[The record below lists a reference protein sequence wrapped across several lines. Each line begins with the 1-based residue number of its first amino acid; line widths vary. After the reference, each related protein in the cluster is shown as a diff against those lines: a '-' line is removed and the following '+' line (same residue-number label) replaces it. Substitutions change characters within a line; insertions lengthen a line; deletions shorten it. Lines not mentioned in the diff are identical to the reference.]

1 MTMVQGDFTGGEISC
16 EEEDGVLVR
25 LVHTFRVSGLTSVSW
40 GSLGEAMGNSAVA
53 PSYATLSGTN
63 LRVVRRRATVVG
75 KGIVDVEVEYG
86 AKKNTATA
94 EDEPAAIDPADPTP
108 TTSPDEWWVWSG
120 SSTLNSEQVTQV
132 SGTPLTVSYTYPAT
146 YALDPE
152 LQGKT
157 VSQGVSVSIL
167 RAAGEM
173 RATGEI
179 TLTANTPELLSGNFK
194 GFINSAI
201 WKGCAIG
208 TVMCTGCD
216 YETVDYAAKRYR
228 FTWSFQY
235 KETGHQPEIVF
246 IDPNTGLPPPD
257 LVTNT
262 GRKTLAWYPTV
273 DFNALW

>member
-108 TTSPDEWWVWSG
+108 TTSPDEWWVWSA
-120 SSTLNSEQVTQV
+120 SSTLSGEQVTQIG
-132 SGTPLTVSYTYPAT
+132 GTPITVQYTYPAT
-146 YALDPE
+146 YKYDDA
-152 LQGKT
+152 LQGQT
-157 VSQGVSVSIL
+157 VTQGAAVSVM
-167 RAAGEM
+167 RHAGEYK
-173 RATGEI
+173 ATGTI
-179 TLTANTPELLSGNFK
+179 TLTANTPEVLKANFD
-194 GFINSAI
+194 GYINSAE
-201 WKGCAIG
+201 WKGNAIG

-228 FTWSFQY
+228 FTFSFQY
-235 KETGHQPEIVF
+235 KEQGWQPEVVF
-246 IDPNTGLPPPD
+246 VDPNTGQPPPD
-257 LVTNT
+257 LVSGT
-262 GRKTLAWYPTV
+262 GRKTITWYPSV
-273 DFNALW
+273 DFNSLW